1 MADSEWVILGRAE
14 GQRGKV
20 RIAFTETEEPD
31 SRRKAEAKVAVL
43 QNYRQ
48 VYYGGSRWDKEHR
61 GEDDW
66 PEVKLIVRDES
77 NVARRT
83 FA

>member
-1 MADSEWVILGRAE
+1 MAEFVVLGRAE

-20 RIAFTETEEPD
+20 RIAFTLDAEPD
-31 SRRKAEAKVAVL
+31 STRLAEARVAVL

-48 VYYGGSRWDKEHR
+48 VYYGGGQWSKDDK

-66 PEVKLIVRDES
+66 PEVKLVVRDES
-77 NVARRT
+77 NAERRT